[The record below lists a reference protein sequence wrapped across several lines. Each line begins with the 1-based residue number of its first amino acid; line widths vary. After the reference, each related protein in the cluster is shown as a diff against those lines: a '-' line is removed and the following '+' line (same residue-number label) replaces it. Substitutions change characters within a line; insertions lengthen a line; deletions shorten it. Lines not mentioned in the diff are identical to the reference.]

1 VAVESSIK
9 EMFPMKRALLPTIAL
24 LFALF
29 SFPARAENP
38 NAFQEQVKAE
48 ARRGFEEILD
58 LWRGESYDAL
68 YYRLVHSSRSNFGAF
83 ADQMNHSGR
92 KPACCW
98 EKLQDVS
105 VTYISRT
112 QAGLSARLGIEVEG
126 VGTRFVTRTFTLV
139 KDGGVWKIPESDVIS
154 LAEPNMQRIPKE
166 ILYRTP

>member
-1 VAVESSIK
+1 MKKAV
-9 EMFPMKRALLPTIAL
+9 FPTIVLLCALL
-24 LFALF
+24 

-68 YYRLVHSSRSNFGAF
+68 YFRLVHSSRSDFSTF

-105 VTYISRT
+105 VTFVSRT
-112 QAGLSARLGIEVEG
+112 QVSLSARLGIEVEG